1 MGAAKIFETLFQSKH
16 LHFFSAAYSRIQVYL
31 EGPVKKKVVVAMSGG
46 VDSSVT
52 AALLKEQGYDVIG
65 LTMHHWDACAKDGS
79 ADTDQTN
86 TAVSKAKKIAEQ
98 LQIPFY
104 SVNFETD
111 FRQQIINRFCADYVS
126 GRTPNPCAVCNKKIK
141 FGLLLEKAMEL
152 GGDYLA
158 TGHYASIIEDGG
170 RLFISK
176 GADRNKDQSYFLFSL
191 NQQQLSRC
199 RFPLGELNKQQVRQH
214 AVRFGLQIAEKDES
228 QDICFIPDGDYVS
241 FLEREPGFTILRG
254 DIVHVS
260 GEILG
265 HHQGIHRYTIGQR
278 KGLGIGWKEPLYVV
292 SLDASKQQVVVGEKQ
307 YLSRV
312 EMTVEQC
319 CWSLPEPTE
328 PFSTTCRIRYRHTE
342 VPAMVEP
349 LKNGIVNVV
358 FDSPQDGVTPG
369 QAAVFYADDLVI
381 GGGWIQ

>member
-1 MGAAKIFETLFQSKH
+1 MWNPFLYLHPWVQVSFEGS
-16 LHFFSAAYSRIQVYL
+16 
-31 EGPVKKKVVVAMSGG
+31 VKKKVVVAMSGG
-46 VDSSVT
+46 VDSSVA
-52 AALLKEQGYDVIG
+52 AALLKEQGHEVIG
-65 LTMHHWDACAKDGS
+65 LTMHHWDACPKDDEDETAYS
-79 ADTDQTN
+79 ND
-86 TAVSKAKKIAEQ
+86 AVSEAKKVAEK

-111 FRQQIINRFCADYVS
+111 FRRQIINRFCADYLS

-141 FGLLLEKAMEL
+141 FGLLLEKALEL

-158 TGHYASIIEDGG
+158 TGHYASIVNDDG
-170 RLFISK
+170 RLFVSK

-191 NQQQLSRC
+191 NQQQLSHC
-199 RFPLGELNKQQVRQH
+199 LFPLGTLSKQQVRQH
-214 AVRFGLQIAEKDES
+214 AARFDLQIAEKDES

-241 FLEREPGFTILRG
+241 FLEREQGFEILRG

-260 GEILG
+260 GEVLG

-292 SLDASKQQVVVGEKQ
+292 AIDAKKQQVIVAEKQ
-307 YLSRV
+307 HLSRA

-319 CWSLPEPTE
+319 CWSILEPTQSF
-328 PFSTTCRIRYRHTE
+328 PSNCRIRYRHTE

-349 LKNGIVNVV
+349 LKNGLVKVV